1 MLRPR
6 HVSHRRVCS
15 VPSPLTSSSWIETAS
30 PGTRLKIA
38 LAILATLLLGTCSQP
53 PSVLDQ
59 IMATGEL
66 RVVTRNLPSTYY
78 LGASGPQG
86 PEFELASQ
94 LAAELG
100 VRLYMYSVPNV
111 ADVIRELESRRAHI
125 GAAGLTR
132 GIRLPSEVAFG
143 PPYQEVREHL
153 IYRQGG
159 ARVRNLRQALD
170 SHIEVVAGSAHAAS
184 LDAAR
189 ISVPNLSWVENPVT
203 ETEELL
209 YRLSRREI
217 DYTVADSNEFAIGR
231 AFHPDIRI
239 AFDLS
244 GGKALAWAVDAR
256 DPSLL
261 RRVTAFYASLK
272 ADGRLASILDT
283 YYGDV
288 DRFDYIQA
296 RVFIDDV
303 ETRLPQY
310 RHWFKEAAA
319 QVGVD
324 WRLLAAIG
332 YQESHWVPT
341 ATSPT
346 GVRGLM
352 MLTEETARALG
363 VADRLDPRA
372 SIFGGAQYFLRMRN
386 QIPSRIPEPDR
397 TWMTLAA
404 YNVGFGH
411 LEDARIL
418 TQMHG
423 KNPDVWDDV
432 REHLPLLTQAKWY
445 TQVKRGYARGW
456 EPVRFVDNIRSY
468 MDILDWVAAESGP
481 PAQREAAAGT

>member
-1 MLRPR
+1 M
-6 HVSHRRVCS
+6 
-15 VPSPLTSSSWIETAS
+15 
-30 PGTRLKIA
+30 KIA
-38 LAILATLLLGTCSQP
+38 LAIIATLLLGTCSQP

-59 IMATGEL
+59 IIRSGEL

-86 PEFELASQ
+86 PEFEMASQ

-100 VRLYMYSVPNV
+100 VRLFIYSVPNV
-111 ADVIRELESRRAHI
+111 GDVMRELASHRADI
-125 GAAGLTR
+125 AAAGLTR
-132 GIRLPSEVAFG
+132 GMQLPREVAFG
-143 PPYQEVREHL
+143 PPYQQVREHL

-159 ARVRNLRQALD
+159 ARIRNLRQAVD
-170 SHIEVVAGSAHAAS
+170 SHIEVVAGSAHVAS
-184 LDAAR
+184 LEAAR
-189 ISVPNLSWVENPVT
+189 PAVPNLSWVENPTT

-209 YRLSRREI
+209 YRLSRREF

-244 GGKALAWAVDAR
+244 GGKALAWAVDGR

-272 ADGRLASILDT
+272 ADGRLASILNT

-296 RVFIDDV
+296 RVFIDDI
-303 ETRLPQY
+303 ERRLPQY

-319 QVGVD
+319 QIGVD

-332 YQESHWVPT
+332 YQESHWDPL

-363 VADRLDPRA
+363 VADRLDPHD
-372 SIFGGAQYFLRMRN
+372 SIFGGAQYFLRVRN
-386 QIPSRIPEPDR
+386 QVPARIAEPDR

-404 YNVGFGH
+404 YNVGLGH

-423 KNPDVWDDV
+423 KNPDSWDDV
-432 REHLPLLTQAKWY
+432 RDHLPLLTQTKWY

-456 EPVRFVDNIRSY
+456 EPVRFVENIRSY
-468 MDILDWVAAESGP
+468 MDILDWVAADSGP
-481 PAQREAAAGT
+481 PAQREVTAKTD

>member
-1 MLRPR
+1 MGSEHL
-6 HVSHRRVCS
+6 
-15 VPSPLTSSSWIETAS
+15 AS
-30 PGTRLKIA
+30 IDLVAAYPGTGSSALKVA
-38 LAILATLLLGTCSQP
+38 LAIIATLFLGTCSQP
-53 PSVLDQ
+53 PSVLEQ
-59 IMATGEL
+59 IISAGEL

-86 PEFELASQ
+86 PEFEMASQ
-94 LAAELG
+94 MAAELG
-100 VRLYMYSVPNV
+100 VRLYIYSVPNV
-111 ADVIRELESRRAHI
+111 GDVMRELQSHRADI
-125 GAAGLTR
+125 AAAGLTR
-132 GIRLPSEVAFG
+132 GMRLPPDIAFG
-143 PPYQEVREHL
+143 PPYQQVREHL
-153 IYRQGG
+153 IYRQG
-159 ARVRNLRQALD
+159 AVRIRNLQQAVD
-170 SHIEVVAGSAHAAS
+170 SHIEVVGGSAHAAS
-184 LDAAR
+184 LEASR
-189 ISVPNLSWVENPVT
+189 IAVPNLSWVENPST

-209 YRLSRREI
+209 YRLSRREF

-244 GGKALAWAVDAR
+244 GTKALAWAVDGR

-261 RRVTAFYASLK
+261 RRVTAFYATLK

-296 RVFIDDV
+296 RVFIDDI

-310 RHWFKEAAA
+310 RHWFKEAAD
-319 QVGVD
+319 QIGVD

-332 YQESHWVPT
+332 YQESHWMPT

-352 MLTEETARALG
+352 MLTEETARVLG
-363 VADRLDPRA
+363 IPDRLDPRD
-372 SIFGGAQYFLRMRN
+372 SIFGGAQYFLMVRN
-386 QIPSRIPEPDR
+386 QIPARIAEPDR

-404 YNVGFGH
+404 YNVGLGH

-423 KNPDVWDDV
+423 KNADSWNDV
-432 REHLPLLTQAKWY
+432 REHLPLLTQTRWY

-456 EPVRFVDNIRSY
+456 EPVRFVENIRSY
-468 MDILDWVAAESGP
+468 MDILDWVAGDSGA
-481 PAQREAAAGT
+481 PAQREVTADAKPQ